1 MKNMKKVKLPF
12 LFVLC
17 LITFTGCNTNDN
29 SFYYEEYLTIPN
41 LTQIQTQSSYAVG
54 DYLFINSN
62 INRLQSETGQNTL
75 LDLRKSTGNATSFD
89 FTYLLEKQ
97 IDATNW
103 ALVDASPANIILTSG
118 GFTYE
123 TGNFYNANALFNP
136 ISDKYEFNVGIKLT
150 SSGNYRL
157 SFGYNSSSTNSVEY
171 RSNSVGNNL
180 FMNINSIISNLDTSG
195 YYNFTVN

>member
-1 MKNMKKVKLPF
+1 MKTVKLVAI
-12 LFVLC
+12 FVLFQ
-17 LITFTGCNTNDN
+17 ITFTGCNTNDN
-29 SFYYEEYLTIPN
+29 SFYNEEYLNIPN
-41 LTQIQTQSSYAVG
+41 LTQIQTQPFYAIG
-54 DYLFINSN
+54 DYLYIKST
-62 INRLQSETGQNTL
+62 INRLQSESGQNTL

-89 FTYLLEKQ
+89 FTYLIEKQ
-97 IDATNW
+97 IDANNW

-123 TGNFYNANALFNP
+123 TGNFYNANAIFNP